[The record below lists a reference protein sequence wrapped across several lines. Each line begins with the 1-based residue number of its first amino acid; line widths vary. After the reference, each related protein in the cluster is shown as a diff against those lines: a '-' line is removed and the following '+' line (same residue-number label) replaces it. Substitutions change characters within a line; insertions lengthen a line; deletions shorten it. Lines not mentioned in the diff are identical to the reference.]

1 MIFMKKFIVIAVI
14 VVVALIA
21 GCTQEKQ
28 PITEISVQG
37 HGNEIYTFSNDIRE
51 SLLVKTNDPEGI
63 KAIGATFA
71 DMNVVFDGSNQQDNA
86 YFRVV
91 LTNINAKLPLF
102 YSYEGRLISFNAYY
116 FIGDTWYKS
125 ANQTIEKPN
134 FSSPVLWLSGP
145 STGAKDTSLNL
156 VNNTIYLSGT
166 DYKNLTM
173 AGDKLVLLFFGIDNI
188 ENFD

>member
-1 MIFMKKFIVIAVI
+1 MRKIIIPLI
-14 VVVALIA
+14 LVAMTLIA
-21 GCTQEKQ
+21 GCAEQQ
-28 PITEISVQG
+28 PITEISIQG

-51 SLLVKTNDPEGI
+51 SLLIKTNNPEGI
-63 KAIGATFA
+63 KLIGKTFT
-71 DMNVVFDGSNQQDNA
+71 DMNVVFNGSDQQDNA

-91 LTNINAKLPLF
+91 LTNINAKLPIY

-116 FIGDTWYKS
+116 FIDGIWYRS
-125 ANQTIEKPN
+125 ANQTVEKPS

-145 STGAKDTSLNL
+145 STGATDTSLNL

-188 ENFD
+188 GNI

>member
-1 MIFMKKFIVIAVI
+1 MKKIIIAAI
-14 VVVALIA
+14 IMVALIA
-21 GCTQEKQ
+21 GCTQQ
-28 PITEISVQG
+28 QTPITEISVQG

-51 SLLVKTNDPEGI
+51 SLLVKTNNPEGI
-63 KAIGATFA
+63 KAIGATFT

-116 FIGDTWYKS
+116 FIGDTWYRS
-125 ANQTIEKPN
+125 ANQTIEKPIFN
-134 FSSPVLWLSGP
+134 GPVLWLSGP
-145 STGAKDTSLNL
+145 STGATDTSLNL

-188 ENFD
+188 GNI

>member
-1 MIFMKKFIVIAVI
+1 MIKMRKIII
-14 VVVALIA
+14 PLILVAMTLIA
-21 GCTQEKQ
+21 GCAEQQ
-28 PITEISVQG
+28 PITEISIQG

-63 KAIGATFA
+63 KAIGATFT

-125 ANQTIEKPN
+125 ANQTIEPN

-166 DYKNLTM
+166 SYKNLTL

-188 ENFD
+188 GNI

>member
-1 MIFMKKFIVIAVI
+1 MRKIIILLLLLSVILV
-14 VVVALIA
+14 A
-21 GCTQEKQ
+21 GCTEQQ

-51 SLLVKTNDPEGI
+51 SLRVKTNDPEGI
-63 KAIGATFA
+63 MIIGATFT
-71 DMNVVFDGSNQQDNA
+71 DMNVVFDGTNQQDNA

-91 LTNINAKLPLF
+91 MTNIIAKLPVF

-125 ANQTIEKPN
+125 ANETIEKPN
-134 FSSPVLWLSGP
+134 FSSPILWLSGP

-156 VNNTIYLSGT
+156 VNNTIHLSGT
-166 DYKNLTM
+166 DYKNLTL

-188 ENFD
+188 DKI